1 MDVSMQQKVERMQR
15 LFNEEQKRQ
24 STARAIDDLPTSFE
38 LISDE
43 WLTRTVCRKVSG
55 AQVTSHSLDAPDEGT
70 SNRRRIFL
78 HYNDVGQK
86 AALPAS
92 VFCKATQS
100 LQSRFILGLNDV
112 AEAEVTFYNHVRP
125 LLDIEA
131 PKGIFANIDR
141 ESLNSIVILEDMK
154 GCAAFCDERTEI
166 TLARARSQ
174 MRLLARVHGTFQDK
188 PALRP
193 VLDRFQTF
201 VEFYDKTEAAVGWN
215 ACQRRGLQA
224 ARHLL
229 PAKLAARIDDIGGLT
244 ERAFLSHARLP
255 VTLLHS
261 DVHLKNWYVAAD
273 GEMGLMDWQVL
284 TQGNGI
290 RDLAYAIATAL
301 TVEDRRAWEMDLIRY
316 YLEHLKQEAGAAP
329 SFDDALT
336 LYRQQ
341 LFCALAMWTTTLA
354 PPEGAP
360 AMQPPETALKFID
373 RMGHAIDDLDA
384 WDANA
389 PSS

>member
-1 MDVSMQQKVERMQR
+1 MDVSMQEKAARMQR
-15 LFNEEQKRQ
+15 LFEEEQKRQ
-24 STARAIDDLPTSFE
+24 SVARTIDDLPTSFE

-43 WLTRTVCRKVSG
+43 WLTNTLCRKVAG
-55 AQVTSHSLDAPDEGT
+55 AEVTSHSLDAADEGT

-78 HYNDVGQK
+78 KYNDVGQK
-86 AALPAS
+86 SGLPAS

-112 AEAEVTFYNHVRP
+112 AEAEVTFYNHVRS

-131 PKGIFANIDR
+131 PIGIFANIDR
-141 ESLNSIVILEDMK
+141 ESLNSIVILEDMR
-154 GCAAFCDERTEI
+154 GYADFCDDKTEI
-166 TLARARSQ
+166 TLARAKSQ
-174 MRLLARVHGTFQDK
+174 MRLLARLHGKFQDN
-188 PALRP
+188 PALLP
-193 VLDRFQTF
+193 VLERFQTF

-229 PAKLAARIDDIGGLT
+229 PAKLAARVDDIGGLT
-244 ERAFLSHARLP
+244 ERAFLRHANLP

-261 DVHLKNWYVAAD
+261 DVHLKNWYVAAN

-284 TQGNGI
+284 TRGNGI

-301 TVEDRRAWEMDLIRY
+301 TIENRRIWEMDLIRY
-316 YLEHLKQEAGAAP
+316 YLERFKEETGAAP
-329 SFDDALT
+329 SFDAALT

-360 AMQPPETALKFID
+360 AMQPPETALRFID
-373 RMGHAIDDLDA
+373 RMVHAIDDLEA
-384 WDANA
+384 WDAQ
-389 PSS
+389 

>member
-1 MDVSMQQKVERMQR
+1 MDVSMQQKIEKMKR
-15 LFNEEQKRQ
+15 LFDEEQKCK
-24 STARAIDDLPTSFE
+24 SVARAIDELPTSFE

-43 WLTRTVCRKVSG
+43 WLTRAVCRGVPG
-55 AQVTSHSLDAPDEGT
+55 AQVTSHTLDAADEGT

-78 HYNDVGQK
+78 RYNDAGNQ

-100 LQSRFILGLNDV
+100 LESRFILGLNDV

-141 ESLNSIVILEDMK
+141 ESLNSIVILEDMR
-154 GCAAFCDERTEI
+154 GYAEFCDEGTQI
-166 TLARARSQ
+166 TLPRAESQ
-174 MRLLARVHGTFQDK
+174 MRLLARLHGRFQDN

-193 VLDRFQTF
+193 VLERFQTF
-201 VEFYDKTEAAVGWN
+201 VDFYVKTEAAVGWN
-215 ACQRRGLQA
+215 ACQKRGLQA

-229 PAKLAARIDDIGGLT
+229 PEKLAARVDDMGRLT
-244 ERAFLSHARLP
+244 ERAFRSHARLP
-255 VTLLHS
+255 ATLLHS
-261 DVHLKNWYVAAD
+261 DVHLKNWYVAAG

-290 RDLAYAIATAL
+290 RDLAYAISTAL

-316 YLEHLKQEAGAAP
+316 YLERLKEEAGTAP
-329 SFDDALT
+329 SFDQALT

-341 LFCALAMWTTTLA
+341 LFCALAMWTTALA

-360 AMQPPETALKFID
+360 VMQPPATALKFID
-373 RMGHAIDDLDA
+373 RMARAIDDLDA

-389 PSS
+389 PTS

>member
-1 MDVSMQQKVERMQR
+1 MNVSMQEKAARMRR
-15 LFNEEQKRQ
+15 LFDEEQKRQ
-24 STARAIDDLPTSFE
+24 SVARTIDDLPTSFE

-43 WLTRTVCRKVSG
+43 WLTNTVCRKVAG
-55 AQVTSHSLDAPDEGT
+55 AKVTSHSLDAADEGT

-78 HYNDVGQK
+78 HYNDVGQR
-86 AALPAS
+86 AGLPAS

-112 AEAEVTFYNHVRP
+112 AEAEVTFYNHVRA

-141 ESLNSIVILEDMK
+141 ESLNSIVILEDMQ
-154 GCAAFCDERTEI
+154 GYAEFCDDRTEI
-166 TLARARSQ
+166 TLARGKSQ
-174 MRLLARVHGTFQDK
+174 MRLLARLHGKFQDN
-188 PALRP
+188 PALQP
-193 VLDRFQTF
+193 VLERFQTF
-201 VEFYDKTEAAVGWN
+201 VEFYGKTEAAVGWN

-229 PAKLAARIDDIGGLT
+229 PTKLAARVDEIGGLT
-244 ERAFLSHARLP
+244 ERAFLSHAKLP
-255 VTLLHS
+255 ATLIHS
-261 DVHLKNWYVAAD
+261 DVHLKNWYVAAS

-284 TQGNGI
+284 TRGNGI
-290 RDLAYAIATAL
+290 RDLAYAISTAL
-301 TVEDRRAWEMDLIRY
+301 TVENRRAWEMDLVRY
-316 YLEHLKQEAGAAP
+316 YLERLKEEAGSAP
-329 SFDDALT
+329 AFDVALT

-360 AMQPPETALKFID
+360 AMQPPETALRFID
-373 RMGHAIDDLDA
+373 RMAQAIEDLEA
-384 WDANA
+384 WNA
-389 PSS
+389 G